1 VTQGVDLRA
10 VDFLEPTPARTC
22 VGCRTRTSKADLLR
36 VVVDGDEFVA
46 DPQGRLAGR
55 GAYLHPKREC
65 FELAVRRKGLS
76 RALRV
81 SGHIRLERL
90 AATFEAREL
99 SEVSVPSVISLE
111 ENKAMSNR

>member
-1 VTQGVDLRA
+1 MMQGVDFKA
-10 VDFLEPTPARTC
+10 VDSPEPTPARTC
-22 VGCRTRTSKADLLR
+22 VGCRTRTTKVDLLR

-55 GAYLHPKREC
+55 GAYLHPNREC
-65 FELAVRRKGLS
+65 FELAVRRKALS

-81 SGHIRLERL
+81 PGQTRLDRL
-90 AATFEAREL
+90 TAAFDAQEL
-99 SEVSVPSVISLE
+99 SEESVPSVISLE